1 MEVLERF
8 KSLLSAD
15 AATDIRTALKEDHE
29 GVRKLA
35 AAMAEA
41 EKASERRDLY
51 AQLKP
56 LLTAHARA
64 EEATVYEP
72 MIRTKGEGV
81 ELGNEG
87 FVEHSLVDVLL
98 ERLGKTELAGSD
110 AWKAHA
116 LVLKEMLEHHIDE
129 EEDEFF
135 DLIEKRFDADR
146 RREMAEAFL
155 ARKEALLAQ
164 DQRRAR

>member
-15 AATDIRTALKEDHE
+15 ASADVRAALKEDHE
-29 GVRKLA
+29 AVRKIA
-35 AAMAEA
+35 TEMAEA
-41 EKASERRDLY
+41 EKAGERRQLY

-56 LLTAHARA
+56 LLASHARA
-64 EEATVYEP
+64 EEETVYQP
-72 MIRTKGEGV
+72 MIRAKGEGV
-81 ELGNEG
+81 DLGNEG

-116 LVLKEMLEHHIDE
+116 VVLKEMLEHHIE
-129 EEDEFF
+129 EEEKEFF
-135 DLIEKRFDADR
+135 EVIEERFDADER
-146 RREMAEAFL
+146 RAMAENFL
-155 ARKEALLAQ
+155 ARKEELLAQ
-164 DQRRAR
+164 DQRRGR

>member
-1 MEVLERF
+1 MEVFDRI
-8 KSLLSAD
+8 KSWLGND
-15 AATDIRTALKEDHE
+15 ASTDIRVALHEDHE
-29 GVRKLA
+29 TLRKLTK
-35 AAMAEA
+35 AMAEA
-41 EKASERRDLY
+41 EKVSERRDLF

-56 LLTAHARA
+56 FLATHARA

-72 MIRTKGEGV
+72 MIRAKGEGV
-81 ELGNEG
+81 DLGNEG

-116 LVLKEMLEHHIDE
+116 LVLKELLAHHIDE
-129 EEDEFF
+129 EEKEFF
-135 DLIEKRFDADR
+135 DLIEERFDADR
-146 RREMAEAFL
+146 RRAMAQAFL
-155 ARKEALLAQ
+155 ARKDEIMAQ